1 MTQEEFTE
9 FVQSTLEGVLRQ
21 AEEHTGKKLPR
32 RIAFCWLANWLR
44 KRSEVIREGIV
55 EEIVRKTYVD
65 EDHIYPCVD
74 IGVGDL
80 LEDGTPLIVA
90 SIAGYSP
97 RPFQANW
104 TGRDGPFVYILGQP
118 FLNRFEGISSK
129 RGSRG
134 IFRFRIP
141 DMKNISKG

>member
-1 MTQEEFTE
+1 
-9 FVQSTLEGVLRQ
+9 
-21 AEEHTGKKLPR
+21 
-32 RIAFCWLANWLR
+32 
-44 KRSEVIREGIV
+44 
-55 EEIVRKTYVD
+55 VD

-90 SIAGYSP
+90 NIAGYGP

-118 FLNRFEGISSK
+118 FLNKIEGVS
-129 RGSRG
+129 GEWALG
-134 IFRFRIP
+134 DTLQFRIP
-141 DMKNISKG
+141 DMRNMRRDKSE

>member
-1 MTQEEFTE
+1 MTRQEFTE

-21 AEEHTGKKLPR
+21 AEEYTGKKLPR
-32 RIAFCWLANWLR
+32 RIAFCWLG
-44 KRSEVIREGIV
+44 KESEVVREGIA

-90 SIAGYSP
+90 RIAGYGP

-104 TGRDGPFVYILGQP
+104 TDRDGPFVYVLGQP
-118 FLNRFEGISSK
+118 FLNRLAGISGK
-129 RGSRG
+129 TGSWDT
-134 IFRFRIP
+134 FQFRIP